1 MSGRATPSPRHALGP
16 RGWPAGARLHSVRPR
31 ATVPRAVCVRVVR
44 AVWVCAERAQAM
56 RKTPPVHRGHRSVI
70 SVIPSVS
77 TPCRACVQRNTCVCV
92 PCVPTHVHAG
102 ASPPAAGLR
111 PPAAPASAKVLYLGA
126 TARNPRR
133 SSVRASTCYK

>member
-1 MSGRATPSPRHALGP
+1 MPWAPEAGRPGPAYTVYAAPRDRVCVSCVPCGGV
-16 RGWPAGARLHSVRPR
+16 RVRGARKR
-31 ATVPRAVCVRVVR
+31 
-44 AVWVCAERAQAM
+44 CAR
-56 RKTPPVHRGHRSVI
+56 HRGHRSVI

-77 TPCRACVQRNTCVCV
+77 TPCRACVQRNVCAV
-92 PCVPTHVHAG
+92 RGACPRAG